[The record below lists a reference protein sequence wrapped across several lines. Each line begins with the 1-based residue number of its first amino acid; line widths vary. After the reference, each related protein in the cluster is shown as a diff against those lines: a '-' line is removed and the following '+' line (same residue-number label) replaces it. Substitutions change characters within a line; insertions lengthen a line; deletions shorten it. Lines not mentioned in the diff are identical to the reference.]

1 MPNLIVKQV
10 ASELWPENLDSDG
23 DIRSGDDEDDLEDQI
38 AKELAL
44 MKHPRKERRFGECLC
59 IQY

>member
-1 MPNLIVKQV
+1 MPDLIAKQV

-23 DIRSGDDEDDLEDQI
+23 DICSGDDKDDLEDQI

-44 MKHPRKERRFGECLC
+44 MKHPRKEQRFGECLC

>member
-1 MPNLIVKQV
+1 MPDLIVTQV
-10 ASELWPENLDSDG
+10 ASELWPENPDSDG

-44 MKHPRKERRFGECLC
+44 MKHPRKEQRFGECLC

>member
-1 MPNLIVKQV
+1 MPYLIAKQV

-23 DIRSGDDEDDLEDQI
+23 DICSGDDKDDLEDQI

-44 MKHPRKERRFGECLC
+44 MKHPRKEQRFGECSC
-59 IQY
+59 ILY